1 MDTDTMS
8 RLFAVLALIAN
19 AGTLAGFV
27 VLVVGRFMPS
37 PPALIVRARR
47 QLAELA
53 PGLASIVAIVASLGS
68 LYLSEI
74 ANFVPC
80 RLCWFQRIGMYPL
93 AVILT
98 LATLRG
104 DRIIRIYAAPFAV
117 VGLGISSW
125 HWLIQKYPSL
135 DSGSCE
141 LSAPCTQRW
150 IWEWDFV
157 SIPWMAGSSF
167 LAILV
172 LLIAWS
178 PVQAAE
184 HS

>member
-1 MDTDTMS
+1 MS

-19 AGTLAGFV
+19 AGTLLGFM
-27 VLVVGRFMPS
+27 VLVVDRLMPS
-37 PPALIVRARR
+37 PPALIVRARH

-53 PGLASIVAIVASLGS
+53 PGLASVVAIIATLGS

-74 ANFVPC
+74 ADFVPC

-93 AVILT
+93 ALILT

-104 DRIIRIYAAPFAV
+104 DRIIRLYAAPFAV

-125 HWLIQKYPSL
+125 HWLIQKYPTL
-135 DSGSCE
+135 DSGSCG
-141 LSAPCTQRW
+141 LTDLCTQRW

-172 LLIAWS
+172 LLMAWS
-178 PVQAAE
+178 PLQAAE